1 MSQRGAG
8 IRNIG
13 MSERVESCSLALRE
27 RARVRGNEALHSA
40 DYKFHG
46 RLIPNNPVRQF
57 VSIIRIT
64 RKMLGQDIADHLNR
78 SKNRFGK
85 PALFQ

>member
-46 RLIPNNPVRQF
+46 RLIPDDPVGQF
-57 VSIIRIT
+57 ISILRIT
-64 RKMLGQDIADHLNR
+64 WKMSGQDIAGHLNR
-78 SKNRFGK
+78 LENRFCK